1 MAAKEKE
8 VHSDDFTPAQ
18 RPAVDLS
25 LDSDLNIIRKNED
38 VIVDPVGN
46 INNDYFEELAFNEQE
61 LTIRLEPTQDKN
73 APLFV
78 DVSVNGETIWIPVN
92 QTFKIKRK
100 FVGVLASCKNDAI
113 DTFEKETHD
122 GNTIPDMS
130 RRTSIRHP
138 FSVIQDPDQRGYE
151 WLVRLHTA

>member
-18 RPAVDLS
+18 RPDVDLS
-25 LDSDLNIIRKNED
+25 LDSDLSIIRKNED
-38 VIVDPVGN
+38 VIVDRVGN
-46 INNDYFEELAFNEQE
+46 ANNDYFEELAFNEQE

-78 DVSVNGETIWIPVN
+78 DVSVNGVTVWIPVN
-92 QTFKIKRK
+92 KPFKIKRK
-100 FVGVLASCKNDAI
+100 FVGVLASCKTDAI

-122 GNTIPDMS
+122 GNTIPEMS

-138 FSVIQDPDQRGYE
+138 FSVIQDPDPRGYD
-151 WLVRLHTA
+151 WLIKLHTS